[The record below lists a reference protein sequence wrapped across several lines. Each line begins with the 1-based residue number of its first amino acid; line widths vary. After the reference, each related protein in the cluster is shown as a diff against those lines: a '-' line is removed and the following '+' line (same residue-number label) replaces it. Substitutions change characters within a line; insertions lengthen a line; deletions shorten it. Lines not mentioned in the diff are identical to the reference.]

1 MTLSATPGRLIHDTP
16 RLRLRELT
24 GDDAAFIME
33 LVNEPDWLRFIG
45 DRNVHSLEDA
55 RGYIARGPGA
65 SYAKWGFGL
74 WAVALRGAP
83 AGAPVGAPT
92 AAPAAAPAQGSS
104 GREELIGM
112 CGLIRRD
119 SLPHPDLGFAFLA
132 RHRGRGYA
140 REAAAA
146 AVALAR
152 ERFQLT
158 RLLAITDPDNTASQ
172 AVLEHVGFVFERH
185 FTWSEIGKEQALYA
199 KDLL

>member
-1 MTLSATPGRLIHDTP
+1 
-16 RLRLRELT
+16 
-24 GDDAAFIME
+24 
-33 LVNEPDWLRFIG
+33 
-45 DRNVHSLEDA
+45 
-55 RGYIARGPGA
+55 
-65 SYAKWGFGL
+65 
-74 WAVALRGAP
+74 
-83 AGAPVGAPT
+83 
-92 AAPAAAPAQGSS
+92 
-104 GREELIGM
+104 M

-152 ERFQLT
+152 ERFQLA

>member
-1 MTLSATPGRLIHDTP
+1 MTLSASPGPLIHDTP

-24 GDDAAFIME
+24 ADDAAFIME

-83 AGAPVGAPT
+83 AGAP
-92 AAPAAAPAQGSS
+92 APAQGSS

-152 ERFQLT
+152 ERFQLE

-172 AVLEHVGFVFERH
+172 AVLEHVGFVFERR